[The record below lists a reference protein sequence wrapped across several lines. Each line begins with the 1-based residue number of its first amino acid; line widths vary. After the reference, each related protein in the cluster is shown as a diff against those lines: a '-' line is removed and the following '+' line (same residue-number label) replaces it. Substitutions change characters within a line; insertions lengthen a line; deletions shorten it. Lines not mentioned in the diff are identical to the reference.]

1 MRIIKYL
8 FIAVAILSVN
18 AVYAQRSAK
27 EHLRKGNKHYSDSI
41 YDKASVNY
49 LKALEI
55 DTAYSAIA
63 NYNLGNALLFQNKA
77 EDAISH
83 FNEAAALETD
93 KNRLAQIHHNKG
105 VIYQAA
111 KDYANAVESYKESL
125 RQNPHDHTTR
135 YNLALAMELLKKQQ
149 QQQQQ
154 QQNQDKNQEQKEQQQ
169 EQEQQQQQQE
179 EQQKQEQQ
187 RQESQQKEQEISKE
201 NAEQLLESAMQ
212 DEKDVQE
219 KVKKLMQIKG
229 RKLDKDW

>member
-8 FIAVAILSVN
+8 FIIVAILSVN
-18 AVYAQRSAK
+18 TAYAQRSAK

-169 EQEQQQQQQE
+169 EQQQQQQQE

-187 RQESQQKEQEISKE
+187 RQENQQKEQEISKE

>member
-1 MRIIKYL
+1 MRIIKYI
-8 FIAVAILSVN
+8 FIIAAILGVN
-18 AVYAQRSAK
+18 TAYAQRTAK
-27 EHLRKGNKHYSDSI
+27 EHLRKGNKHYADSI

-83 FNEAAALETD
+83 FNEAALLESD

-154 QQNQDKNQEQKEQQQ
+154 QQQNQDKNKEQQQ
-169 EQEQQQQQQE
+169 QEQQQQQQQE

>member
-8 FIAVAILSVN
+8 FIAVAILGVN
-18 AVYAQRSAK
+18 TAYAQRSAK

-169 EQEQQQQQQE
+169 EQQQQQQQE

-187 RQESQQKEQEISKE
+187 RQENQQKEQEISKE

>member
-8 FIAVAILSVN
+8 FIAVAILGVN
-18 AVYAQRSAK
+18 TAYAQRSAK
-27 EHLRKGNKHYSDSI
+27 EHLRKGNKHYADSI

-83 FNEAAALETD
+83 FNEAALLEND

-169 EQEQQQQQQE
+169 EQQQQQQQE

-219 KVKKLMQIKG
+219 KVKKLMHIKG

>member
-8 FIAVAILSVN
+8 FIAVAILGVN
-18 AVYAQRSAK
+18 TAYAQRSAK

-83 FNEAAALETD
+83 FNEAAALEID

-154 QQNQDKNQEQKEQQQ
+154 LQNQDKNQEQKEQQQ
-169 EQEQQQQQQE
+169 EQQQQQQQE

>member
-1 MRIIKYL
+1 MRIIKYI
-8 FIAVAILSVN
+8 FIIAIILLANN
-18 AVYAQRSAK
+18 AYAQRSAK

-41 YDKASVNY
+41 YDKAAVNY
-49 LKALEI
+49 LKALEM
-55 DTAYSAIA
+55 DPAYESIA

-77 EDAISH
+77 EDAIRH
-83 FNEAAALETD
+83 FNEAAVHETD
-93 KNRLAQIHHNKG
+93 KKKLAEIHHNTG

-111 KDYANAVESYKESL
+111 KDYANAVESYKQSL
-125 RQNPHDHTTR
+125 RENPHDHTTR

-149 QQQQQ
+149 QEQQ
-154 QQNQDKNQEQKEQQQ
+154 QQNQNNKQEQEKKEQ
-169 EQEQQQQQQE
+169 EKQEQQQQ
-179 EQQKQEQQ
+179 EQQKQDQQ
-187 RQESQQKEQEISKE
+187 RQQNQQKEEEISKE

>member
-169 EQEQQQQQQE
+169 EQQQQQQQE

-187 RQESQQKEQEISKE
+187 RQENQQKEQEISKE

>member
-8 FIAVAILSVN
+8 LIIVAILGVN
-18 AVYAQRSAK
+18 TAYAQRSAK

-154 QQNQDKNQEQKEQQQ
+154 NQDKNQEQKEQQQ
-169 EQEQQQQQQE
+169 EQQQQQQQE

>member
-8 FIAVAILSVN
+8 FIIVAILGVN
-18 AVYAQRSAK
+18 TAYAQRSAK

-154 QQNQDKNQEQKEQQQ
+154 QNQDKNQEQKEQQ
-169 EQEQQQQQQE
+169 QEQQQQQQE

>member
-8 FIAVAILSVN
+8 FIIVAILSVN

-149 QQQQQ
+149 QQQQ
-154 QQNQDKNQEQKEQQQ
+154 NQDKNQEQKEQQQ
-169 EQEQQQQQQE
+169 EQQQQQQQE